1 MPTIDR
7 PKSGQFAKHHE
18 TGETLLTDLSEKAV
32 RSADDYGVLDHAS
45 AFRLRTGESS
55 PPLMRRFD
63 RVGRVRQSCMTDE
76 DASSRTT

>member
-32 RSADDYGVLDHAS
+32 RPADVYGGLDHDWAIL
-45 AFRLRTGESS
+45 LRTGASS
-55 PPLMRRFD
+55 PTIVRPFD
-63 RVGRVRQSCMTDE
+63 RVGRVRQSCMTGE
-76 DASSRTT
+76 